1 MLNIFTD
8 EGLILRKNNN
18 EVVLYWFCKNMG
30 CF

>member
-8 EGLILRKNNN
+8 EGLIVRKNNN
-18 EVVLYWFCKNMG
+18 EVALYWFCKNMG

>member
-8 EGLILRKNNN
+8 EGLIKNNN
-18 EVVLYWFCKNMG
+18 EVALYWFCKNMG